1 MIGMRPRG
9 ERRRGEV
16 GEASC
21 RPPPIPTPAGR
32 SARGAASK
40 LRTRRGSTPA
50 VFAGVR
56 IRATLER
63 VLSATNGTGT

>member
-21 RPPPIPTPAGR
+21 RPPIPTPAGR
-32 SARGAASK
+32 SARGGGNGIGF
-40 LRTRRGSTPA
+40 LQGGVPPPWIFWPPVELFGRTLQA
-50 VFAGVR
+50 
-56 IRATLER
+56 IL
-63 VLSATNGTGT
+63 